1 MATRRYRPVEEAGES
16 SYSPLT
22 SATSEL
28 SLEAEFSPQTASAP
42 PKPPNNNAQRTA
54 VGLFSVTTILLFA
67 DQNLMSPNLTAIADD
82 FGFDEDERDRKLG
95 GDISLAFF
103 LLGAPASFIIGCLA
117 DTADRSLVFAW
128 TVLIGE
134 GACFLTYWTK
144 TYEALYVCRAITG
157 FSVGGAVPLIYS
169 ILGDLFAA
177 EDRHAVSAVVS
188 FGVGAGISVGQG
200 IAGYIGPTFGWRLPF
215 LLVSVPAMLLGLA
228 VLWFVED
235 PPRGQMEEA
244 VLKTNEEDGIALVS
258 IPSESSIAFQ
268 KAPDEERLVARKDG
282 GSSEVVANNNSA
294 RGGAFRSFDCML
306 HVRTLRNLLSTPTM
320 ILAVI
325 QGAPGCVPWGILN
338 VYLNDYL
345 SEDRGFSIE
354 MATTVLMCFG
364 VGNALG
370 LIFGGSCGSRLY
382 KIDKR
387 YPALL
392 AGSMAILGCAPFW
405 LLINVVDSNTSF
417 WVVILIA
424 VSAGFGSG
432 PTGAIIKATVTNVSL
447 PRSRGQAFALFA
459 LTDDFGKGLGPYFVS
474 ILIVHMGG
482 RLAAFNI
489 GILGW
494 VICGLANLAVFFTVR
509 QDEAKIQAAVASEL
523 ESLSPPDS
531 TQML

>member
-1 MATRRYRPVEEAGES
+1 MRRYRPVEEAGES
-16 SYSPLT
+16 SYSPAT

-28 SLEAEFSPQTASAP
+28 SLEAELSPSTPLAP
-42 PKPPNNNAQRTA
+42 SRPPTNKAQRTA
-54 VGLFSVTTILLFA
+54 VALFSATTILLFA

-103 LLGAPASFIIGCLA
+103 LLGAPASFVIGCLA
-117 DTADRSLVFAW
+117 DTADRSLIFAW

-144 TYEALYVCRAITG
+144 TYGQLYVCRAITG

-188 FGVGAGISVGQG
+188 FGVGAGISVGQA
-200 IAGYIGPTFGWRLPF
+200 IAGYVGPTFGWRVPF
-215 LLVSVPAMLLGLA
+215 LLVSVPAIMLGLA
-228 VLWFVED
+228 VLWCVKD

-244 VLKTNEEDGIALVS
+244 VLKTSEEVGIALVS
-258 IPSESSIAFQ
+258 IPSESNIAFQ
-268 KAPDEERLVARKDG
+268 KATDKELLVARKDG
-282 GSSEVVANNNSA
+282 VIADGGNKANSY
-294 RGGAFRSFDCML
+294 DCSL
-306 HVRTLRNLLSTPTM
+306 YIRTLRNLLSTPTM

-325 QGAPGCVPWGILN
+325 QGAPGCVPWGVIN

-345 SEDRGFSIE
+345 SEDRGFSVE

-364 VGNALG
+364 VGNTLG
-370 LIFGGSCGSRLY
+370 LIFGGSCGSYLY
-382 KIDKR
+382 KVDKR

-405 LLINVVDSNTSF
+405 FLINVADASASF
-417 WVVILIA
+417 WSVALIA
-424 VSAGFGSG
+424 IAAGFGSG
-432 PTGAIIKATVTNVSL
+432 PTGAIIKATVTNISL
-447 PRSRGQAFALFA
+447 PRERGQAFALFA

-494 VICGLANLAVFFTVR
+494 VVCGLANLGIFFTVR
-509 QDEAKIQAAVASEL
+509 EDEARIQAAVASEL
-523 ESLSPPDS
+523 ESLSPES
-531 TQML
+531 TQIL